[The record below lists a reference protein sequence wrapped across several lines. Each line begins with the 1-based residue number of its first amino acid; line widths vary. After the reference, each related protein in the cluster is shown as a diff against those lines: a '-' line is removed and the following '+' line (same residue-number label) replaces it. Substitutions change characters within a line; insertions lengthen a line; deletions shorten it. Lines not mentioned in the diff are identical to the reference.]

1 VEKKMKYAVQTKWH
15 WENGI
20 FSADKMQEWIRDVK
34 KGNSL
39 AEDIILW
46 KIDNNHH
53 GALVIYSS
61 EEIAKR
67 ERSAIEVERKENNKN
82 GASIV
87 EETMG
92 PITARMSE
100 L

>member
-1 VEKKMKYAVQTKWH
+1 MKYAVQTKWH
-15 WENGI
+15 WENGV
-20 FSADKMQEWIRDVK
+20 FSAEKMQDWLKSVK
-34 KGNSL
+34 KDKSL
-39 AEDIILW
+39 ADDIILW
-46 KIDNNHH
+46 KIDDNHH

-61 EEIAKR
+61 EEIALR
-67 ERSAIEVERKENNKN
+67 ERSAIETEREENSKN

-92 PITARMSE
+92 PVTAQMSE